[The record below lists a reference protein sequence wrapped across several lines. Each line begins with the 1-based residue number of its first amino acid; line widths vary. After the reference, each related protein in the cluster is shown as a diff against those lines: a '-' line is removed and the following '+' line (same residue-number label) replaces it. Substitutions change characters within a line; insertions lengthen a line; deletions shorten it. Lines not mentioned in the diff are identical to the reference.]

1 MSESYHAL
9 IQDTGGLSTTSTA
22 CGATGLMHQAV
33 LLKTDFMRLLKLA
46 FFLALLFRL
55 AIVKAIALSS
65 REEN

>member
-1 MSESYHAL
+1 
-9 IQDTGGLSTTSTA
+9 
-22 CGATGLMHQAV
+22 MHQAV

-65 REEN
+65 LKTVSS